1 MKRGICLSLLLLV
14 FCSGC
19 ATVPYRYA
27 DRPESAK
34 VLRLRPDEKQIE
46 RGRPNAFVDVLGW
59 IFGIPSKIILLDSRV
74 DNHRISPQTELAL
87 QEYLQRNAVTN
98 VKVRINQYAP
108 GREWSRLVRNKSVG
122 AGWRYTF
129 GVITTL
135 FYTILPGRLFGGDN
149 YNPFTNTI
157 NIYSDHKAIAIHEG
171 GHAKDFAPRKWKGSY
186 AFAYMLPLVALYPES
201 LASSDALGYLH
212 DQPSAL
218 DEKEAYKILYPAY
231 ATYIGGETIQM
242 VGGYPIIYIAAVIP
256 GHILGRV
263 KAGHVDE
270 RRAARTNAVAVVS
283 TEAVA
288 EQVQP
293 PQP

>member
-1 MKRGICLSLLLLV
+1 MKRAICLSLLLLV

-27 DRPESAK
+27 NRPESAK
-34 VLRLRPDEKQIE
+34 VLKLRPDEKQIE

-157 NIYSDHKAIAIHEG
+157 NISTPTTRPSRFTRAAT
-171 GHAKDFAPRKWKGSY
+171 PRIS
-186 AFAYMLPLVALYPES
+186 
-201 LASSDALGYLH
+201 
-212 DQPSAL
+212 
-218 DEKEAYKILYPAY
+218 
-231 ATYIGGETIQM
+231 
-242 VGGYPIIYIAAVIP
+242 
-256 GHILGRV
+256 
-263 KAGHVDE
+263 
-270 RRAARTNAVAVVS
+270 RRASGRAPTLSRTCCRWSRCTRNRWRPATPWAISTTSRPRSTRRKPTRSSTRLMRRTSAARPCKWSAAIPSS
-283 TEAVA
+283 TS
-288 EQVQP
+288 P
-293 PQP
+293 R